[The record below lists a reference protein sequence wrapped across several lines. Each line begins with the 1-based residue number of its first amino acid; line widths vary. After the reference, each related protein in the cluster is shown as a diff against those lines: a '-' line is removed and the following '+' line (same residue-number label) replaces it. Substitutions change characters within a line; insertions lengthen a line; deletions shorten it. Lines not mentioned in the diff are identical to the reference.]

1 MGNDSEDDLYDSGLP
16 LDFYDH
22 VPLPSPRP
30 APPSSSTSRTA
41 SATIAHPATSSTH
54 SFVPR
59 STAAPPPATGGG
71 NSEPVSRLS
80 STKSPSSTPQPTAS
94 GPIKRPVGRPRV
106 RPKPAEPA
114 QKRPVGRPRL
124 THQELEE
131 RARTAAAVAAQA
143 EQERVQNVQEA
154 EKVRGEARRQRDEV
168 AAEAAQLHP
177 DKYPLLDEL
186 KRRGKEREAQF
197 GKATTQRSLSDMLAT
212 SLSPALP
219 AHKVQQ
225 SHPASSLPPSST
237 IPTAPSASQTAPTSS
252 AYASST
258 PPIPTAPPPN
268 STARPLP
275 QSAIRL
281 AGSASSA
288 ASADPFQ
295 NYIFGN
301 GDVGDNNNDE
311 DEPLN
316 YDGEEGA
323 AEGRWQHPPWLRTAA
338 ERAKKL
344 ANLQKVYISR
354 APATISKS
362 KSSASSRTLKPSL
375 LGLKQQQTKSKKSSH
390 KARDADARERLDKG
404 GMELREALHSQDKKP
419 LVKKKEVPTEL
430 ARGGD
435 PLAQS
440 LDDLSMAFGAA

>member
-1 MGNDSEDDLYDSGLP
+1 MENDSEDDLYDSGLP
-16 LDFYDH
+16 PDFYDH

-41 SATIAHPATSSTH
+41 SATIAHSATSSTQ

-71 NSEPVSRLS
+71 NSEPVSRPS

-94 GPIKRPVGRPRV
+94 GPIKQPVGRPRV

-154 EKVRGEARRQRDEV
+154 EK
-168 AAEAAQLHP
+168 LHP

-295 NYIFGN
+295 NYISGN
-301 GDVGDNNNDE
+301 GDVGDNNNDEDEDKDKDE

-323 AEGRWQHPPWLRTAA
+323 AERRWQHPPWLRTAA

-344 ANLQKVYISR
+344 ANLQKVYISV
-354 APATISKS
+354 
-362 KSSASSRTLKPSL
+362 
-375 LGLKQQQTKSKKSSH
+375 
-390 KARDADARERLDKG
+390 
-404 GMELREALHSQDKKP
+404 P
-419 LVKKKEVPTEL
+419 LV
-430 ARGGD
+430 
-435 PLAQS
+435 PLIA
-440 LDDLSMAFGAA
+440 LDIHCQ